1 METGIVTETEI
12 SERQAKQ
19 KSKHLF
25 LQCAPTVVKLSTPLQ
40 SRFFIVELES
50 YTYEQFY
57 GIIFR
62 LLDAEEEIA
71 LIIVDLNWEISKIG
85 SGC

>member
-1 METGIVTETEI
+1 MCTHR
-12 SERQAKQ
+12 S
-19 KSKHLF
+19 
-25 LQCAPTVVKLSTPLQ
+25 KLSTPLQ

-71 LIIVDLNWEISKIG
+71 LIIVDLNWAR
-85 SGC
+85 